1 MLKQGAMCMC
11 IALGE
16 LLLVVLKDLK
26 NIVEKN
32 RKIPKAKPGE
42 ISL

>member
-1 MLKQGAMCMC
+1 MCA
-11 IALGE
+11 ALGE

-26 NIVEKN
+26 EPAEKK
-32 RKIPKAKPGE
+32 RKIPKAKTIE